1 MKPEAKESI
10 HKKLRNID
18 IESLKR
24 EVKEEAK
31 NVVSEKLEAS
41 TDDILEQ
48 FNANLSNIKT
58 IYSSIAKTMSA
69 AV

>member
-1 MKPEAKESI
+1 MKGVVYEKTKQI
-10 HKKLRNID
+10 LRKSKTWSTNYIYGT
-18 IESLKR
+18 
-24 EVKEEAK
+24 K

-48 FNANLSNIKT
+48 FNANLSNMKT